1 VLADAD
7 RVILLEKG
15 RITAEG
21 AYGELVEE
29 GILSGNPGE
38 MKEGLPD
45 KDQ

>member
-21 AYGELVEE
+21 RYGEMVGKGLIHGLSLESAE
-29 GILSGNPGE
+29 GSPV
-38 MKEGLPD
+38 
-45 KDQ
+45 

>member
-1 VLADAD
+1 MLADAD

-21 AYGELVEE
+21 TYGELVEK
-29 GILSGNPGE
+29 GILSGNPGD